1 MESIDNRDKM
11 VFMDYEIVINEDRK
25 YGIID
30 STGKQI
36 VDCVFD
42 DIEWLRN
49 ENLTR
54 FCLHGRYALYN
65 ITDLRNLIA

>member
-65 ITDLRNLIA
+65 NADLRNLIA

>member
-1 MESIDNRDKM
+1 MELIVESDKM
-11 VFMDYEIVINEDRK
+11 AFKGYEIIINEDQK

-42 DIEWLRN
+42 NIEWLRE

-54 FCLHGRYALYN
+54 FCLHGRYALYY
-65 ITDLRNLIA
+65 IDDIRNLIA

>member
-42 DIEWLRN
+42 NIEWLRE

-54 FCLHGRYALYN
+54 FCLHGRYALYY
-65 ITDLRNLIA
+65 IDDIRNLIA

>member
-1 MESIDNRDKM
+1 MELIVESDKM
-11 VFMDYEIVINEDRK
+11 AFKGYEIIINEDQK

-42 DIEWLRN
+42 NIEWLRE

-54 FCLHGRYALYN
+54 FCLHGRYALYY
-65 ITDLRNLIA
+65 IDDIRSLIA